1 MAQAFNQLTLVGRV
15 GKDPEIRALPTGKP
29 VANFSLAVSETWK
42 DKNGDKQE
50 RTDWVPVVC
59 FQEGLCRVIK
69 SYVKKGS
76 LLLVQG
82 RFQTRDWEKDGV
94 KHYRSECVLQ
104 GFNSTLTMLDS
115 RGDGS
120 GHTGSYNGDPKT
132 NRSGGMSGADA
143 QRRYSDVTSGGDYDH
158 RSDWGSRDESD
169 IPF

>member
-15 GKDPEIRALPTGKP
+15 GKDPEHRSLNNGKP
-29 VANFSLAVSETWK
+29 VASFSLAVSESWK
-42 DKNGDKQE
+42 DKSTGEKRE
-50 RTDWVPVVC
+50 RTDWVPIVC
-59 FQEGLCRVIK
+59 FNEGLCRVIE

-94 KHYRSECVLQ
+94 KYYRSECVLQ

-115 RGDGS
+115 RGDGGQQDS
-120 GHTGSYNGDPKT
+120 QQSYSQA
-132 NRSGGMSGADA
+132 SGGGAPID
-143 QRRYSDVTSGGDYDH
+143 
-158 RSDWGSRDESD
+158 DE

>member
-15 GKDPEIRALPTGKP
+15 GKDPELRSMDNGKP
-29 VANFSLAVSETWK
+29 VANVSLAVSESWK
-42 DKNGDKQE
+42 NKNGEKQE
-50 RTDWVPVVC
+50 RTEWVNVVC
-59 FQEGLCRVIK
+59 VNEARCRVIE

-115 RGDGS
+115 RGDGGQQNS
-120 GHTGSYNGDPKT
+120 QQGYSQA
-132 NRSGGMSGADA
+132 SGG
-143 QRRYSDVTSGGDYDH
+143 SGGH
-158 RSDWGSRDESD
+158 APSDEPFDS